1 MKNNTPKRWKQ
12 LSLIVAL
19 PMLFGAAACDQTDGD
34 VDALIDGPV
43 TQRWAGGN
51 NVRLN
56 LLSTHATR
64 WNEPFVDWAMVME
77 AAKESASGHAD
88 LDALILT
95 AHHEAPIGVQLGS
108 LEDGTSDPCT
118 VSIPEGSALLGE
130 IPVQIQVTT
139 NTEFGA
145 RAVLNEVKNEDHC
158 EGDGFYFEETESGE
172 FGQMSM
178 CPSSCETVLAA
189 DEAGMAVMV
198 DVVLRE
204 G

>member
-12 LSLIVAL
+12 LAL
-19 PMLFGAAACDQTDGD
+19 LAAVPMLIGTAACDRSDDD

-43 TQRWAGGN
+43 AERWAGGR

-56 LLSTHATR
+56 LLTTQASQ

-77 AAKESASGHAD
+77 AAKEAAKGNTD

-95 AHHEAPIGVQLGS
+95 AHETPVGVQLGT

-118 VSIPEGSALLGE
+118 ISIPEGSALLGE

-145 RAVLNEVKNEDHC
+145 RAVLDRVESEEAC
-158 EGDGFYFEETESGE
+158 EGDGFFFEETEAGE

-178 CPSSCETVLAA
+178 CASSCETVMAA
-189 DEAGMAVMV
+189 DEAGVAVMV